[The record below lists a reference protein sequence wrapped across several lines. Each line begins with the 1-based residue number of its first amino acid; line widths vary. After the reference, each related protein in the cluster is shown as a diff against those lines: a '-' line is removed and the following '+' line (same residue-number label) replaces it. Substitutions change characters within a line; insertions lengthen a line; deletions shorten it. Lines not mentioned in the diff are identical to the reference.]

1 MFVKNLLYATILS
14 AASGFSCQEVIPET
28 LPAGVEE
35 VVKSAAV
42 AEEEKKE
49 ASIALEKYLGPSED
63 NYKIIVSGKKAVYIV
78 KIYPPKQNCE
88 LYLLIKETRTTQK
101 IIMIEDLGCNNT
113 VDALYGAYTY
123 SCEELTNENEIEKFN
138 GWLKEGREKA
148 FPTRNVPQE
157 LDQMINEI
165 ED

>member
-1 MFVKNLLYATILS
+1 MFIKNLLYTTILS
-14 AASGFSCQEVIPET
+14 VVSGFSCQEVTSET

-35 VVKSAAV
+35 VVKDVEV

-49 ASIALEKYLGPSED
+49 APIVLEKYLEPSED
-63 NYKIIVSGKKAVYIV
+63 NYKIIVSGKKAVYII
-78 KIYPPKQNCE
+78 KIYPPEQNCE

-101 IIMIEDLGCNNT
+101 IIMIEDLDCNNT
-113 VDALYGAYTY
+113 ADGLYGMYTY
-123 SCEELTNENEIEKFN
+123 SCEELTNESEIEKFN

-148 FPTRNVPQE
+148 FPTRNVPKE
-157 LDQMINEI
+157 LDQIINEM